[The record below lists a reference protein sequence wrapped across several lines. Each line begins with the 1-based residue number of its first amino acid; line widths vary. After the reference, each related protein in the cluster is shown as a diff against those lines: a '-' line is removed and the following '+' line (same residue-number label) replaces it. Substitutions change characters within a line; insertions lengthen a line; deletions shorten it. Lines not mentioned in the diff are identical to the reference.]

1 MHIYIIY
8 IQLQYTRLYIFWG
21 LHVQLHQLVT
31 TLLCNTWPAKTTNCS
46 GGVGGMSLE
55 ILADLLHADTER
67 QCWRSRHDIGIW
79 DGSSKWRSCIQNHTM
94 VCYNYCLEDSQK
106 QFRNSYIGGP
116 PVEQR
121 VGQTRM
127 LCAFLLLLILAGV
140 GGNLPPK
147 LKNCWR
153 NIHLV

>member
-1 MHIYIIY
+1 MYIYIY
-8 IQLQYTRLYIFWG
+8 IVYSILYYILRPPCPTPSTCYDTSWR
-21 LHVQLHQLVT
+21 
-31 TLLCNTWPAKTTNCS
+31 NTWPAKTTNCS

-116 PVEQR
+116 PLEQR

-127 LCAFLLLLILAGV
+127 LCAFLLLLILACV